1 MGKDDLGL
9 EYFTGQFG
17 DLHKRITEE
26 AKAQTAATNAVD
38 KKLAEH
44 LVASCKDVKEHEEKL
59 HGPAARDHEARK
71 MKEIARGEIAKAVPT
86 SGVARWKHIAA
97 VVVAISTIVGGVTA
111 IILALI

>member
-1 MGKDDLGL
+1 MGKDDLNL

-26 AKAQTAATNAVD
+26 AKDQTAATNALQNEITEL
-38 KKLAEH
+38 KA
-44 LVASCKDVKEHEEKL
+44 APCKDAKEHEEKF
-59 HGPAARDHEARK
+59 HGPTAREHEARK

-111 IILALI
+111 VVLALI

>member
-1 MGKDDLGL
+1 MAKEDLNL

-26 AKAQTAATNAVD
+26 AKDQTAATSALKNELTEIRA
-38 KKLAEH
+38 AP
-44 LVASCKDVKEHEEKL
+44 CKDLKEHEEKA
-59 HGPAARDHEARK
+59 HGPAAREHEAKK

-86 SGVARWKHIAA
+86 SNVARWKHIAA

-111 IILALI
+111 VILALI